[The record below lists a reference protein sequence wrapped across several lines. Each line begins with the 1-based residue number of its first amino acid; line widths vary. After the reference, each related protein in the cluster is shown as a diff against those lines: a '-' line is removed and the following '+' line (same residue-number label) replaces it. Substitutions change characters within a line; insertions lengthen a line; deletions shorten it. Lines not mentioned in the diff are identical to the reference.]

1 MSMEK
6 LAEQARSIL
15 EHPGSMTLWV
25 EGQEQPVL
33 DEHLQAVHDWH
44 GTPEFRCISG
54 SPLVDA
60 AHQHA
65 RAVLQVTADPAGSD
79 TLILR
84 GKLRWVNSERCY
96 CCGETRECLILMP
109 EGITLELADQHIP
122 ISRAAFSDPALQL
135 NPGFLERNRQHINR
149 SHDEELRVSV
159 SRHSNTPYEDVLAAQ
174 IVDLAVDHVEVDWV
188 TLTGA
193 QRETIYFKRT
203 ARTTSELT
211 DQLRLAL
218 RVLIC

>member
-1 MSMEK
+1 MEK

-25 EGQEQPVL
+25 EGQGQPVL

-60 AHQHA
+60 AHQH
-65 RAVLQVTADPAGSD
+65 
-79 TLILR
+79 LILR